1 MSETATGLMGEYIA
15 AATVLQFGFKV
26 SLAQQDKVDAV
37 FWDDANDFYR
47 VQVKTASLSAE
58 RGNRAPVY
66 HFQLGHGCKTKH
78 LPTEEDYDLLCL
90 VGAEHRRTLWMP
102 IWSVRQY
109 TKRVQAK
116 LLDEA
121 EAERASFFKAIET
134 VRQVRDGRREAQR
147 RTNLR

>member
-1 MSETATGLMGEYIA
+1 MSETATGLMGEFFAVGAI
-15 AATVLQFGFKV
+15 LQFGFKV
-26 SLAQQDKVDAV
+26 SLAQQDRVDAV
-37 FWDDANDFYR
+37 FWDDTNDFYR
-47 VQVKTASLSAE
+47 VQVKTANLSAE

-66 HFQLGHGCKTKH
+66 HFQFGHGCKAKH

-102 IWSVRQY
+102 VWNVRQY
-109 TKRVQAK
+109 SKRMQAK
-116 LLDEA
+116 LFDES

-134 VRQVRDGRREAQR
+134 VRQVRDGRRQAQR